1 MDYFKNSPDD
11 ATTMAATTQQSLL
24 LQQIPDYE
32 KFVTTEN
39 DVENGDYKEWQRSSR
54 FKLLRFTSSFYCHT
68 FREPS
73 ISLVF
78 SDSSYV
84 YVYDLNSYYKTF
96 LRPFSSFLF
105 YDSSI
110 NNSSLIATNHNA
122 ICTCY
127 ILSDAA
133 HITRMKVLIH
143 LRRCIMW
150 RQAATKIIAVYLPY
164 DKCKRCS
171 LVEFSASS
179 FS

>member
-84 YVYDLNSYYKTF
+84 YVYDLNLYHNTF
-96 LRPFSSFLF
+96 PRSSSSFIF

-110 NNSSLIATNHNA
+110 EDSSFSAADHNA
-122 ICTCY
+122 ICICD
-127 ILSDAA
+127 ILSDATP
-133 HITRMKVLIH
+133 ITRMKVLMH
-143 LRRCIMW
+143 LRRRIVW
-150 RQAATKIIAVYLPY
+150 RQAATKIIAVHLP
-164 DKCKRCS
+164 
-171 LVEFSASS
+171 
-179 FS
+179 